1 MNYAEL
7 LRGAQTRLV
16 TARDALTAK
25 MADRA
30 KFTEEHPD
38 DDVSALDTEVDTL
51 LDQVEKESVEVKRL
65 DRLEKAFA
73 ARSQPIGQPG
83 LGHNGG
89 PILIPPRQSEFKP
102 SADLFIRGALCAAE
116 AFYTHRDPMD
126 IAATRYKDD
135 EVTAFFVGLTTKAA
149 QPPATTFTPTYA
161 AELVRQTYRAWM
173 DTLAMVAVVPRL
185 PFRPE
190 NFDDGSPIIYPSR
203 APKGA
208 FPANFEALWRKEGD
222 PIRVGV
228 LSLASQTM
236 RPYSAG
242 VIGHFTKELFKRS
255 TPNIET
261 VIREA
266 IVDDTAEMLDGYFF
280 SASAAVVDVR
290 PPGIANGVVAPNS
303 TASTGNANLEV
314 EADLNRMIAGL
325 LVTRRLGRSPVWVMN
340 PVNAAAVGTA
350 TNAFGVPQYPGMA
363 NIGAATATLKGFPAY
378 MSPSIPDDMVFL
390 LDAAA
395 IAFAGGTPAWE
406 VSDQATI
413 HEETA
418 TPLPI
423 VTPGPAIATPVRS
436 LFQTHSAAVK
446 AVYELSWL
454 ALRVGAVQILTG
466 VAWKTGI
473 TPSPIVTV
481 PAAGALEAPPAA
493 RESGNG
499 RRGEPDRGPDN
510 RR

>member
-7 LRGAQTRLV
+7 LQAAQTRLV

-25 MADRA
+25 MAARA
-30 KFTEEHPD
+30 ENPD
-38 DDVSALDTEVDTL
+38 DETLGTEVDAL

-65 DRLEKAFA
+65 DRLEKAMA
-73 ARSQPIGQPG
+73 ARALPIPG
-83 LGHNGG
+83 PGHNGG
-89 PILIPPRQSEFKP
+89 PTLIPPRQAEFKP
-102 SADLFIRGALCAAE
+102 SAVLFIRGALCATE
-116 AFYTHRDPMD
+116 AFYTHRDPLE

-149 QPPATTFTPTYA
+149 QPPATTFTATYA

-173 DTLAMVAVVPRL
+173 DALASVAVVPRL

-190 NFDDGSPIIYPSR
+190 NFDDGSPIIYPRR

-228 LSLASQTM
+228 LSLASDTM

-280 SASAAVVDVR
+280 SATAGVTDVR
-290 PPGIANGVVAPNS
+290 PPGIANGVVGPDS
-303 TASTGNANLEV
+303 TASTGNETLQV
-314 EADLNRMIAGL
+314 EGDLNRMIAGL
-325 LVTRRLGRSPVWVMN
+325 LVTRRLGRSPAWVMN
-340 PVNAAAVGTA
+340 PVNAAAIGTA
-350 TNAFGVPQYPGMA
+350 QNAFGQPLYPGMA
-363 NIGAATATLKGFPAY
+363 NIGAPNATLKGFPAY
-378 MSPSIPDDMVFL
+378 MSPSIPDSLVFL
-390 LDAAA
+390 LDAAN
-395 IAFAGGTPAWE
+395 IAFAGGTPSWE

-413 HEETA
+413 HEENTA
-418 TPLPI
+418 PAPI
-423 VTPGPAIATPVRS
+423 GGAAVANPTRS

-454 ALRVGAVQILTG
+454 ALRPGAVQILTA
-466 VAWKTGI
+466 VDWKSGI

-481 PAAGALEAPPAA
+481 PAPAPPFAAGAN
-493 RESGNG
+493 GNG
-499 RRGEPDRGPDN
+499 ARRT
-510 RR
+510 